1 MASIK
6 KHPLLVSL
14 NWGRGLELG
23 GVFGAILLA
32 GVLNFLSA
40 RHFKRWDWTE
50 SQRYTLTPAT
60 VGTLRSLPDAV
71 EVWVMLGS
79 GDPLEQSVK
88 QMLDAYKAET
98 DKLDVHYID
107 PDRDPI
113 GIEDVHRRF
122 GVDSGHSADGRVVTD
137 AIMVLSH
144 GQKHW
149 FLTPSD
155 MFKVSNADDV
165 TAKPRE
171 EQAIT
176 GAIRNVLGA
185 EKTRLCFTVG
195 HGEGGLKEGGD
206 EGLAFLDDILTK
218 DNYENVSVDTTAQ
231 NAHEPFKDCGVV
243 VIAAPQAAFTSEEA
257 ERLKTYLM
265 LGGNAFLAA
274 SPINAS
280 TDTGMTPLGLAPAF
294 APFGIGFDDDLV
306 IEADGKVAIPDSRGT
321 RFIADVK
328 SHALTAALVRGTEGV
343 RDPPRV
349 VVQIARSLS
358 HVSPEGAATAT
369 DLLSSGPS
377 SFAVSSIAGAAEW
390 LETPQPKPQDR
401 PGPLVLA
408 MASERPKL
416 APSAPHGP
424 RVVVLGTGYIMQS
437 SNWRQPGNFRGA
449 ADLVESS
456 IAWLAAKPEILD
468 VPTRPQVAAGIRI
481 TEQSRDDVFRYVVF
495 YMPLAVLLLA
505 SAVAFWRRST
515 ERAPR
520 KRTGS

>member
-1 MASIK
+1 MAAKK
-6 KHPLLVSL
+6 KHPLLLSL
-14 NWGRGLELG
+14 NWGRGIELT
-23 GVFGAILLA
+23 GVFGVILLA
-32 GVLNFLSA
+32 GVFNFLSG

-60 VGTLRSLPDAV
+60 LDTLRSLPDKV
-71 EVWVMLGS
+71 EVWVLLGS

-88 QMLDAYKAET
+88 QMLDAYTAET
-98 DKLDVHYID
+98 TKLDVHSID

-113 GIEDVHRRF
+113 ALEDVHRRF
-122 GVDSGHSADGRVVTD
+122 GIESGHSADGRVVTD
-137 AIMVLSH
+137 AILVLAH
-144 GQKHW
+144 GDKHW

-185 EKTRLCFTVG
+185 EKTKLCFTVG
-195 HGEGGLKEGGD
+195 HGEGGLKEGGE
-206 EGLAFLDDILTK
+206 EGLAFLDEILGK
-218 DNYENVSVDTTAQ
+218 DNYENVSVDTTAP

-243 VIAAPQAAFTSEEA
+243 VIAAPQAPFTPDEA

-274 SPINAS
+274 SPINAA
-280 TDTGMTPLGLAPAF
+280 TPTGMAPLGLDAAF

-306 IEADGKVAIPDSRGT
+306 IEPDGKVAIPDSRGT
-321 RFIADVK
+321 RFIAEVR
-328 SHALTAALVRGTEGV
+328 SHAVTSALVAGTEGV

-349 VVQIARSLS
+349 VVQIARSLE
-358 HVSPEGAATAT
+358 HVTPEGAATAT
-369 DLLSSGPS
+369 DLLASGPS
-377 SFAVSSIAGAAEW
+377 SFAVSSIAGAAQW
-390 LETPQPKPQDR
+390 LETPQKQPQDR
-401 PGPLVLA
+401 SGPLVFA

-437 SNWRQPGNFRGA
+437 ENWRQPGNFRGG

-456 IAWLAAKPEILD
+456 IAWLASKPEILD

-481 TEQSRDDVFRYVVF
+481 TEESRDAVFRYVVF
-495 YMPLAVLLLA
+495 FMPLAVLLLA
-505 SAVAFWRRST
+505 AAVAFWRRSS

-520 KRTGS
+520 KRVES